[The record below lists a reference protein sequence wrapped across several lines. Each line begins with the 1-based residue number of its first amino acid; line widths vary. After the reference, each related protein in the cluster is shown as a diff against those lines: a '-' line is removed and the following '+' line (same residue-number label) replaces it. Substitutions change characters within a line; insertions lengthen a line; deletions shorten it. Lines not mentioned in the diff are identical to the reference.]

1 MSASTEPN
9 PPARREEDF
18 PKTNTIP
25 DGWIL
30 DSLMDVYNSEGSA
43 YDPAAQMEVKS
54 APVPTTGSNSGPT
67 NGHNGHENCRSNES
81 EHSSEPVEAPSAA
94 RTENENLFTR
104 RLEPFPSV
112 YGMVGMYL

>member
-30 DSLMDVYNSEGSA
+30 NSLMDVYNSEGSA
-43 YDPAAQMEVKS
+43 YDPAVQMEVKS

-67 NGHNGHENCRSNES
+67 NGHENGRSNE
-81 EHSSEPVEAPSAA
+81 SEPVEAPSAA

-112 YGMVGMYL
+112 YDMVGMYL